1 MPDQEFYKFFDDYL
15 EEHLRQCPVHA
26 SQLGDHRY
34 DDQIEDLSV
43 EARQNRI
50 PPSPLLAAVSPA
62 LVRKHVSPEALA
74 AALRADASS
83 WAMASSSAKPPFA
96 TP

>member
-43 EARQNRI
+43 EARQNRT
-50 PPSPLLAAVSPA
+50 A
-62 LVRKHVSPEALA
+62 LQRETLSRLTGEINRDGLS
-74 AALRADASS
+74 R
-83 WAMASSSAKPPFA
+83 SAQILSLIHI
-96 TP
+96 